1 METKRLRTLQQPAQ
15 VERLLGTVIVR
26 GNLVPNDSYQIRD
39 PVAVP
44 PELRRIALQSAKE
57 GRAWACWAY
66 GVSHWLFTAEMS
78 LDASRERRTPVLR
91 VSRYSDDGELTE
103 AASWSTDLEG
113 QWCRCTD

>member
-1 METKRLRTLQQPAQ
+1 
-15 VERLLGTVIVR
+15 
-26 GNLVPNDSYQIRD
+26 
-39 PVAVP
+39 
-44 PELRRIALQSAKE
+44 
-57 GRAWACWAY
+57 
-66 GVSHWLFTAEMS
+66 MS